1 MCQISKKSLGSG
13 DTLAATFGRSGS
25 PVETKQKQ
33 RRQWCRPVAAPS
45 FFLPRQ
51 VLWAGLLLL
60 GLWFPATSRLFVF
73 PWSRTCASRSGS
85 RCLWVQLGLCPSKR
99 GVSSLCG
106 FRFSCLLSGV
116 LVKHVLCSPLFPVDL
131 ISSPTWLG
139 QDWWVTW
146 EMQARWEGD
155 IDLGR
160 TRYFSICILP
170 RLYL

>member
-73 PWSRTCASRSGS
+73 PWLRTCASRSGS
-85 RCLWVQLGLCPSKR
+85 RCLWSSWVYVLLNGASAPCVGS
-99 GVSSLCG
+99 GSAASSLAFWSSMRC
-106 FRFSCLLSGV
+106 V
-116 LVKHVLCSPLFPVDL
+116 PPCSQW
-131 ISSPTWLG
+131 ISSLLPHG
-139 QDWWVTW
+139 WV
-146 EMQARWEGD
+146 
-155 IDLGR
+155 R
-160 TRYFSICILP
+160 TGG
-170 RLYL
+170 